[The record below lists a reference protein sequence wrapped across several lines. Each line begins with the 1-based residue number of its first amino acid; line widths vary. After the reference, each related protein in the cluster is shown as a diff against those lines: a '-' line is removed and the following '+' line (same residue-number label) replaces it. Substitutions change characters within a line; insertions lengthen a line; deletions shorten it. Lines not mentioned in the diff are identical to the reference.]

1 MKVDPHLTLVRG
13 ESTAPRCQ
21 NSSRPPASPQA
32 GPPFRDL
39 LTLVSQENQR
49 ARELQPHTVEEA
61 QRLLNHLVTTLKSEP
76 PEILSETHRLPAPYL
91 IRLP

>member
-1 MKVDPHLTLVRG
+1 MKVDSHLTLVRG
-13 ESTAPRCQ
+13 ESTAPRGQ
-21 NSSRPPASPQA
+21 NSARPPQHA
-32 GPPFRDL
+32 GAPFRDL

-76 PEILSETHRLPAPYL
+76 PEILSETHRLQTPYL

>member
-61 QRLLNHLVTTLKSEP
+61 QRLLNHLVTTLKSES
-76 PEILSETHRLPAPYL
+76 PEILSETHRLQAPYL
-91 IRLP
+91 IRLR